1 MGLAQSKDLNI
12 YEIIQK
18 MEEKSWGGAEVNI
31 WNTRYLKEISRKIM
45 GLARSKGLNMYH
57 IIQEKEEKL

>member
-18 MEEKSWGGAEVNI
+18 MEEKSWGGAEVKFEILNI
-31 WNTRYLKEISRKIM
+31 
-45 GLARSKGLNMYH
+45 
-57 IIQEKEEKL
+57 

>member
-18 MEEKSWGGAEVNI
+18 MEKKSWGGPKGNI
-31 WNTRYLKEISRKIM
+31 WNT
-45 GLARSKGLNMYH
+45 
-57 IIQEKEEKL
+57 